1 MTTST
6 DSGYEQQ
13 IFIRQCSEP
22 TAQVSKIYTALEDKH
37 KPFPAENLY
46 SPRRKS
52 EILKAVLCQSYFR
65 INCNVD

>member
-22 TAQVSKIYTALEDKH
+22 IAQVSKIYTALEDKH
-37 KPFPAENLY
+37 KPCA
-46 SPRRKS
+46 
-52 EILKAVLCQSYFR
+52 C
-65 INCNVD
+65 